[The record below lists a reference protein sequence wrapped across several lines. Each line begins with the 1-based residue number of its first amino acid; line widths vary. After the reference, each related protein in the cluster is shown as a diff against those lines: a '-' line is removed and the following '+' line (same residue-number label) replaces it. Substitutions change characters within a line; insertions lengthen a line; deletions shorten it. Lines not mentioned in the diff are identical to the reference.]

1 MPIVRRLG
9 VIAAS
14 ALAIVAVAAVAAVGA
29 RDAYYWDRPLPG
41 VELREAQLQTPVRV
55 VVGDREYHVK
65 PGEALRLD
73 GTATEQALWDAGRTS
88 FTGRIRQLVDPSPPT
103 LVVDPVLV
111 ARPEAEQIAEE
122 VSASLPK
129 PRRAQVVA
137 HSDFRIIPSR
147 PGDAVDPGRLA
158 AALATGVPDRRADG
172 LARADARRA
181 GADDGRRRG
190 GGRGGEALID
200 EPVTLEFKGE
210 DVGTLAPARL
220 AKLLR
225 FRPVRERFGVSFH
238 PSGWPRRW
246 SRC

>member
-41 VELREAQLQTPVRV
+41 VELREARLQTPVRV
-55 VVGDREYHVK
+55 VVGDREYHVR

-73 GTATEQALWDAGRTS
+73 GTATQQALWDAGRTS
-88 FTGRIRQLVDPSPPT
+88 FTGRIRQLVDPSPPA

-122 VSASLPK
+122 VSAALPK

-158 AALATGVPDRRADG
+158 ASLAQASLTGARTLSPALTHVEPELTTR
-172 LARADARRA
+172 
-181 GADDGRRRG
+181 RRRG
-190 GGRGGEALID
+190 RGRRGGR
-200 EPVTLEFKGE
+200 
-210 DVGTLAPARL
+210 R
-220 AKLLR
+220 
-225 FRPVRERFGVSFH
+225 
-238 PSGWPRRW
+238 
-246 SRC
+246 